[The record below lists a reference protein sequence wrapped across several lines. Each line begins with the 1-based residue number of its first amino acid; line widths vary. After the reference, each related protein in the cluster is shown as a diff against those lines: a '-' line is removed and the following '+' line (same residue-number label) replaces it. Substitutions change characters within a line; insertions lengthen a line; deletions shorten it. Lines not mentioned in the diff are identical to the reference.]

1 MSLKQV
7 KISELKFDDK
17 NANKHTEQGK
27 RLLDKSITTLGLG
40 RSILIDK
47 DMNIIAGNGVTES
60 AGENGLEDVI
70 VVPTDGTK
78 IIAVQRT
85 DVSINSKKG
94 RRLAIADNQTAKV
107 GIEFDNPVIDDL
119 NNEYDLDL
127 MAEWEMIPASF
138 KDVPSFDNIDYSSL
152 LTNDNKA
159 DDIDNDEANAVLKLH
174 FTHDVY
180 KTITEKLKLTNLAPE
195 TIFLEAM
202 GL

>member
-40 RSILIDK
+40 RSILLDK
-47 DMNIIAGNGVTES
+47 DLNIIAGNGVTES
-60 AGENGLEDVI
+60 AGENGIEDVI
-70 VVPTDGTK
+70 IVPTDGTK

-85 DVSINSKKG
+85 DVKLDSKKG

-107 GIEFDNPVIDDL
+107 GIEFDFTVIEDL

-127 MAEWEMIPASF
+127 KAEWEMP
-138 KDVPSFDNIDYSSL
+138 NISSMTADELNAFFQPDTSEPKPEKCVITLEYSQEEGERVKTEL
-152 LTNDNKA
+152 LRRGNSY
-159 DDIDNDEANAVLKLH
+159 EQAVWTLL
-174 FTHDVY
+174 
-180 KTITEKLKLTNLAPE
+180 
-195 TIFLEAM
+195 
-202 GL
+202 GLG